1 MAKKQL
7 TYKEKVEEIEQII
20 AFVESNPVDID
31 LLQDKIQR
39 AVQLIS
45 ECKKEIAQTEERIQ
59 KMLDDSEE

>member
-7 TYKEKVEEIEQII
+7 TYKEKIEEIEQII

-59 KMLDDSEE
+59 KMLDDTEE